1 MNRVIRAE
9 LMRLVRRR
17 TIVITVS
24 AALAFAV
31 VATLALFASAKAS
44 GPIVSRGPVTLARLA
59 SDRGG
64 TAAFAI
70 GSSFVGFFVFVTI
83 IALMAS
89 EFSGGTFR
97 ALLLRSP
104 NRMRLMIGKL
114 VATMMVAA
122 VTVALAEAFSFGMS
136 LLLAPGKDIETS
148 VWFSAAGLRGGLV
161 DFATVLAGVAGWAIF
176 GTTLAIIFRST
187 PLALGVGFAWAGP
200 FENIISQSWSTGLR
214 FFPGQVLGAL
224 IRGGTAD
231 LGLQRAIVTGI
242 VYTAI
247 AATAALALLTRRDV
261 TS

>member
-17 TIVITVS
+17 TIAITVG
-24 AALAFAV
+24 AAFAFAV
-31 VATLALFASAKAS
+31 VATLALFASAKSS
-44 GPIVSRGPVTLARLA
+44 GPIVSRGTVTVARLA

-70 GSSFVGFFVFVTI
+70 GASFVGFFVFVTI
-83 IALMAS
+83 IALFAN

-104 NRMRLMIGKL
+104 HRMRLMIGKL

-122 VTVALAEAFSFGMS
+122 VTVALAEVFSFGMS
-136 LLLAPGKDIETS
+136 LLLAPGKDISTS
-148 VWFSAAGLRGGLV
+148 PWFSAAGVRGGLV
-161 DFATVLAGVAGWAIF
+161 DFATVLAGVGGWAVF

-231 LGLQRAIVTGI
+231 LGLQRAVVTALA
-242 VYTAI
+242 YTAV
-247 AATAALALLTRRDV
+247 AATASLMLLTRRDV